1 MLRDKLLTLPNN
13 PGCYLMKDKNNEV
26 IYVGKAKNLKN
37 RVNSYFHGQHN
48 NKTTK
53 LVSNIVDFEYI
64 VTPSE
69 KEAFILVQAIRRKPR
84 NCILEYNLIKKY
96 KPRFNIMF
104 MDDSS
109 YPYLRLTIEKN
120 PTLKLVRDRKKIK
133 NAKYFGPYPNAGYA
147 RELLNLLQQL
157 FPLRK
162 CNNMPSKVCLYYHL
176 GSCLGYCENQIDS
189 NEISK
194 MTDGIVK
201 FLNGDTKEILDKTIE
216 ERDSFASNMEYEK
229 AAEKQKLINAINHVT
244 SDNNMQFS
252 SSLSEDVFAYSVDK
266 GYISIVGLLY
276 REGKLLNRHL
286 LLQPLYDDENE
297 TFSSYLIQYY
307 QSNPLPKQLL
317 LPNIESLSSLKE
329 LFDCKVLFP
338 IKGDKKKLIDLAIEN
353 SKINLKQKFDIIS
366 KDRNSFENAVN
377 QLADLLDWPTDR
389 IELFDNSHT
398 SGTNAVAGQVVF
410 VNGRA
415 EKKSYRLYK
424 LSNGNNDFANMKEV
438 IYRRLF
444 NSLMHQTVLPDIIIV
459 DGGESQIK
467 AAKEIVEQLQ
477 IKKVKILGLV
487 KNDKHQTD
495 NLMDDNYNI
504 FPIDKQSDLFY
515 LLTNMQD
522 EVHRFA
528 ITYHKKLREKQQSKS
543 VLDEIENIGVKRKS
557 LLLKKFGSI
566 KKIKEATLEQLSQ
579 VLGPSIAKNVY
590 DYFRKEQ
597 RDD

>member
-69 KEAFILVQAIRRKPR
+69 KEAF
-84 NCILEYNLIKKY
+84 ILEYNLIKKY

-194 MTDGIVK
+194 MTDGILK
-201 FLNGDTKEILDKTIE
+201 FLSGDTKEILDKTIE
-216 ERDSFASNMEYEK
+216 ERDIFASNMEYEK

-398 SGTNAVAGQVVF
+398 SGSNAVAGQVVF

-477 IKKVKILGLV
+477 IEKVKILGLV

-566 KKIKEATLEQLSQ
+566 KKIKVATLEQLSQ

>member
-69 KEAFILVQAIRRKPR
+69 KEAF
-84 NCILEYNLIKKY
+84 ILEYNLIKKY

-194 MTDGIVK
+194 MTDGIIK

-216 ERDSFASNMEYEK
+216 ERDIFASKMEYEK

-317 LPNIESLSSLKE
+317 LPNIEALSSLKE

-338 IKGDKKKLIDLAIEN
+338 VKGDKKKLIDLAIEN

-398 SGTNAVAGQVVF
+398 SGSNAVAGQVVF

-477 IKKVKILGLV
+477 IEKVKILGLV

>member
-69 KEAFILVQAIRRKPR
+69 KEAF
-84 NCILEYNLIKKY
+84 ILEYNLIKKY

-194 MTDGIVK
+194 MTDGIIK

-216 ERDSFASNMEYEK
+216 ERDIFASNMEYEK

-338 IKGDKKKLIDLAIEN
+338 VKGDKKKLIDLAIEN

-398 SGTNAVAGQVVF
+398 SGSNAVAGQVVF

-477 IKKVKILGLV
+477 IEKVKILWLV

-495 NLMDDNYNI
+495 NLMYDNYNI

-543 VLDEIENIGVKRKS
+543 LLDEIENIGVKRKS

>member
-37 RVNSYFHGQHN
+37 RVNSYFHCQHN

-69 KEAFILVQAIRRKPR
+69 KEAF
-84 NCILEYNLIKKY
+84 ILEYNLIKKY

-194 MTDGIVK
+194 MTDGIIK

-216 ERDSFASNMEYEK
+216 ERDIFASNMEYEK

-317 LPNIESLSSLKE
+317 LPNIEALSSLKE

-338 IKGDKKKLIDLAIEN
+338 IKGDKKKLIELAIEN

-398 SGTNAVAGQVVF
+398 SGSNAVAGQVVF

-477 IKKVKILGLV
+477 IEKVKILGLV

>member
-69 KEAFILVQAIRRKPR
+69 KEAF
-84 NCILEYNLIKKY
+84 ILEYNLIKKY

-194 MTDGIVK
+194 MTDGIIK

-216 ERDSFASNMEYEK
+216 ERDIFASKMEYEK

-317 LPNIESLSSLKE
+317 LPNIEALSSLKE

-338 IKGDKKKLIDLAIEN
+338 IKGDKKKLIELAIEN

-398 SGTNAVAGQVVF
+398 SGSNAVAGQVVF

-477 IKKVKILGLV
+477 IEKVKILGLV

>member
-69 KEAFILVQAIRRKPR
+69 KEAF
-84 NCILEYNLIKKY
+84 ILEYNLIKKY

-194 MTDGIVK
+194 MTDGIIK

-216 ERDSFASNMEYEK
+216 ERDIFASKMEYEK

-398 SGTNAVAGQVVF
+398 SGSNAVAGQVVF

-477 IKKVKILGLV
+477 IEKVKILGLV

>member
-69 KEAFILVQAIRRKPR
+69 KEAF
-84 NCILEYNLIKKY
+84 ILEYNLIKKY

-194 MTDGIVK
+194 MTDGIIK

-216 ERDSFASNMEYEK
+216 ERDIFASKMEYEK

-317 LPNIESLSSLKE
+317 LPNIEALSSLKE

-377 QLADLLDWPTDR
+377 QLSDLLNWPTDR

-398 SGTNAVAGQVVF
+398 SGSNAVAGQVVF

-477 IKKVKILGLV
+477 IEKVKILGLV

>member
-69 KEAFILVQAIRRKPR
+69 KEAF
-84 NCILEYNLIKKY
+84 ILEYNLIKKY

-216 ERDSFASNMEYEK
+216 ERDVFASNMEYEK

-317 LPNIESLSSLKE
+317 LPNIEALSSLKE

-338 IKGDKKKLIDLAIEN
+338 IKGDKKKLIGLAIEN

-477 IKKVKILGLV
+477 IEKVKILGLV

-579 VLGPSIAKNVY
+579 VLGPSTAEKVY

>member
-69 KEAFILVQAIRRKPR
+69 KEAF
-84 NCILEYNLIKKY
+84 ILEYNLIKKY

-194 MTDGIVK
+194 MTDGIIK

-216 ERDSFASNMEYEK
+216 ERDIFASKMEYEK
-229 AAEKQKLINAINHVT
+229 AAEIQKLINAINHVT

-317 LPNIESLSSLKE
+317 LPNIEALSSLKE

-398 SGTNAVAGQVVF
+398 SGSNAVAGQVVF

>member
-69 KEAFILVQAIRRKPR
+69 KEAFIL
-84 NCILEYNLIKKY
+84 EYNLIKKY

-120 PTLKLVRDRKKIK
+120 PTLKLVRDRKQIK

-216 ERDSFASNMEYEK
+216 ERDIFASNMEYEK

-398 SGTNAVAGQVVF
+398 SGSNAVAGQVVF

-477 IKKVKILGLV
+477 IEKVKILGLV

-543 VLDEIENIGVKRKS
+543 LLDEIENIGVKRKS

>member
-1 MLRDKLLTLPNN
+1 
-13 PGCYLMKDKNNEV
+13 
-26 IYVGKAKNLKN
+26 
-37 RVNSYFHGQHN
+37 
-48 NKTTK
+48 
-53 LVSNIVDFEYI
+53 
-64 VTPSE
+64 
-69 KEAFILVQAIRRKPR
+69 
-84 NCILEYNLIKKY
+84 
-96 KPRFNIMF
+96 

-216 ERDSFASNMEYEK
+216 ERDIFASNMEYEK

-398 SGTNAVAGQVVF
+398 SGSNAVAGQVVF

-477 IKKVKILGLV
+477 IEKVKILGLV

-528 ITYHKKLREKQQSKS
+528 ITYHQKLREKQQNKS

>member
-69 KEAFILVQAIRRKPR
+69 KEAF
-84 NCILEYNLIKKY
+84 ILEYNLIKKY

-194 MTDGIVK
+194 MTDGIIK

-216 ERDSFASNMEYEK
+216 ERDIFASKMEYEK

-317 LPNIESLSSLKE
+317 LPNIEALSSLKE

-398 SGTNAVAGQVVF
+398 SGSNAVAGQVVF

-459 DGGESQIK
+459 DGGERQIK

-477 IKKVKILGLV
+477 IEKVKILGLV

>member
-69 KEAFILVQAIRRKPR
+69 KEAF
-84 NCILEYNLIKKY
+84 ILEYNLIKKY

-194 MTDGIVK
+194 MTDGIIK

-216 ERDSFASNMEYEK
+216 ERDIFASKMEYEK

-398 SGTNAVAGQVVF
+398 SGSNAVAGQVVF

-477 IKKVKILGLV
+477 IEKVKILGLV

-543 VLDEIENIGVKRKS
+543 LLDEIENIGVKRKS

>member
-69 KEAFILVQAIRRKPR
+69 KEAF
-84 NCILEYNLIKKY
+84 ILEYNLIKKY

-216 ERDSFASNMEYEK
+216 ERDIFASKMEYEK

-317 LPNIESLSSLKE
+317 LPNIEALSSLKE

-398 SGTNAVAGQVVF
+398 SGSNAVAGQVVF

-477 IKKVKILGLV
+477 IEKVKILGLV

-543 VLDEIENIGVKRKS
+543 LLDEIENIGVKRKS

>member
-69 KEAFILVQAIRRKPR
+69 KEAFIL
-84 NCILEYNLIKKY
+84 EYNLIKKY

-109 YPYLRLTIEKN
+109 YLYLRLTIEKN

-194 MTDGIVK
+194 MTDGIIK

-216 ERDSFASNMEYEK
+216 ERDIFASKMEYEK

-317 LPNIESLSSLKE
+317 LPNIEALSSLKE

-398 SGTNAVAGQVVF
+398 SGSNAVAGQVVF

-543 VLDEIENIGVKRKS
+543 LLDEIENIGVKRKS